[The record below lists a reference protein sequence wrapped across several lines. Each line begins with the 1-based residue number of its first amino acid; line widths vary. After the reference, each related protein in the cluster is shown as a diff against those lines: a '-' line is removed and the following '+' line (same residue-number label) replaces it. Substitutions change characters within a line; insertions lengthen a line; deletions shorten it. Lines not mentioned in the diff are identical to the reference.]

1 MAQYFGTARTNYFLV
16 KDEEA
21 FKAEMEKFEVSVN
34 TQTIDDQ
41 NLYSLI
47 DNDPDGGGMPWS
59 FYNDETE
66 EHEDIEWSD
75 ILGKHLADGQVCV
88 LMESGAEK
96 HRYISGYAVAF
107 NNKGETRSINLN
119 DIYDLAKELGTG
131 VTQATY

>member
-21 FKAEMEKFEVSVN
+21 FKAEMANFEVAVI
-34 TQTIDDQ
+34 TQDADGKTMYGI
-41 NLYSLI
+41 L

-59 FYNDETE
+59 YYNEDTDENE
-66 EHEDIEWSD
+66 EIEWTD
-75 ILGKHLADGQVCV
+75 ILGKHLADGQVCI

-96 HRYISGYAVAF
+96 HRYISGYATAF
-107 NNKGETRSINLN
+107 NNKGESRNVNLS
-119 DIYDLAKELGTG
+119 DIYELAKELGTE

>member
-1 MAQYFGTARTNYFLV
+1 MANYYGTARTNYFLV

-21 FKAEMEKFEVSVN
+21 FKAEMEKFEVTVIS
-34 TQTIDDQ
+34 QKIDDQ
-41 NLYSLI
+41 NLYGIL

-66 EHEDIEWSD
+66 EYDEIEWTE
-75 ILGKHLADGQVCV
+75 ILGKHLADGQVGI

-96 HRYISGYAVAF
+96 HRYIGGYAVAF
-107 NNKGETRSINLN
+107 NNKGESRNVNLV
-119 DIYDLAKELGTG
+119 DIYELAKELGTG